1 MKKRNLAKLSLN
13 KKQISIL
20 HNLKGGVVG
29 QGTDCAGTCSCECSN
44 ASCNEVKSEC
54 IACVSKK

>member
-1 MKKRNLAKLSLN
+1 MKKREISKLSLN

-20 HNLKGGVVG
+20 HNLKGGIMEG
-29 QGTDCAGTCSCECSN
+29 SDCAGTCSCECSN

>member
-1 MKKRNLAKLSLN
+1 MKKREFSKLNLN

-20 HNLKGGVVG
+20 HNLKGGLVLG
-29 QGTDCAGTCSCECSN
+29 SDCEATCSCECSN
-44 ASCNEVKSEC
+44 ESCNEVKSEC